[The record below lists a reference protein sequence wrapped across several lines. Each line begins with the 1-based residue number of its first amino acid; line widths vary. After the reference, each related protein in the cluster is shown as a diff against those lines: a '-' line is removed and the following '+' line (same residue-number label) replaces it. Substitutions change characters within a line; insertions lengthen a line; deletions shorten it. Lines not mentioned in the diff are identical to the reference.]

1 MRSVMMHVLLK
12 KYLKVDCVSDL
23 IIYYLL
29 IYQMDTLCVTCD
41 KQATLY
47 VSDKYN
53 IRRYSTCE
61 QHLYVVIE
69 TWFGTKSTVRVH
81 KII

>member
-1 MRSVMMHVLLK
+1 
-12 KYLKVDCVSDL
+12 
-23 IIYYLL
+23 
-29 IYQMDTLCVTCD
+29 MDTLCVTCD